1 MMTPLPVVILCCAQ
15 LSAPAAA
22 PKPATS
28 RVAAVTVYQGQA
40 LVTREVAVP
49 EGPGTLE
56 LLVAPL
62 PPQVVEGSLYTEG
75 SDGLRVLSTRYRART
90 VKEDLR
96 QEVRQKEEQLRK
108 LQDEAR
114 ALQDQAA
121 TQTQDLQF
129 LQKLEGFTGSSLQ
142 NLTKEGRLD
151 SESVLALSKFIM
163 QTRGEKAKADT
174 GLHERLRANTEAI
187 ELAKKQLAELA
198 RGPERTEREAIIVV
212 TKARPEAGSVRLGYL
227 VNSATWSPQYRLRA
241 GSDKDPVRLEYL
253 AAVTQQTGEDW
264 RGVRATLSTA
274 RPSLD
279 ASPPDLLPLN
289 MASTEPAK
297 GGAVAGSDDRSRLIA
312 AELAK
317 LGDFPFAKETPLED
331 VIKYVRGMTASPTFP
346 QGIPIY
352 VDPLGLREADRTST
366 SPVTIDVT
374 GIPIRTALTA
384 MLRQLGLDYRVKDG
398 LLTVTS
404 SSSIDDE
411 DGEADPDRASR
422 MEAMGFGMAGMG
434 GGMGGMGGMSLEMS
448 QASGK
453 AMLNRAAALDQSREL
468 RVSDDRRATAAD
480 EPGPGDGPAV
490 SFSVATELD
499 IPSRTD
505 PQLLEVS
512 RIELPAE
519 YFARATPVLTPR
531 VYRLAKLTNKSET
544 VILPGE
550 ATIYVGS
557 DFVGRMRLPLVAA
570 GEPFLA
576 GFGVDP
582 QLQVARR
589 LVAKSKGVQGG
600 NQVFTYEFRLSLR
613 NYRDRAVKVELW
625 DRLPRPQGE
634 SVAVNLVKTSAELS
648 DDPLYQRTSRLD
660 NLLRWDLTVP
670 PATTGDK
677 PLTVNYEFRLEYARD
692 LPQPRFLSGG
702 LAEGPIGG
710 GAMGGMG
717 GMGGMR

>member
-1 MMTPLPVVILCCAQ
+1 MNIPLQVAVLCCAQ
-15 LSAPAAA
+15 LSAAAPAAE

-28 RVAAVTVYQGQA
+28 RIAAVTVYQGQA
-40 LVTREVAVP
+40 LVTREVTVP
-49 EGPGTLE
+49 EGPGTME
-56 LLVAPL
+56 LVVSPL

-75 SDGLRVLSTRYRART
+75 TEGLRVLSTRYRART

-121 TQTQDLQF
+121 IHTQDIQF

-151 SESVLALSKFIM
+151 SPSILALSKYIM
-163 QTRGEKAKADT
+163 ETRGEKAKADT
-174 GLHERLRANTEAI
+174 ALRERLRTNTDAI
-187 ELAKKQLAELA
+187 GLAKAQLAELSK
-198 RGPERTEREAIIVV
+198 GPERTEREAIIVV
-212 TKARPEAGSVRLGYL
+212 SKAKADAGTVRLGYL
-227 VNSATWSPQYRLRA
+227 ATAATWVPQYRLRGGA
-241 GSDKDPVRLEYL
+241 DRDPVRLEYL

-264 RGVRATLSTA
+264 KGVRATLSTA

-289 MASTEPAK
+289 MAITEPAR
-297 GGAVAGSDDRSRLIA
+297 AVPPVAANDQDERSKRVVE
-312 AELAK
+312 ELAK
-317 LGDFPFAKETPLED
+317 PIPLNFPNETPFEEVMQYLKQATTTKDFPDGLPTYIDPVGLQEADKTMTTPVSLNLTN
-331 VIKYVRGMTASPTFP
+331 VPLRTG
-346 QGIPIY
+346 
-352 VDPLGLREADRTST
+352 LGL
-366 SPVTIDVT
+366 
-374 GIPIRTALTA
+374 
-384 MLRQLGLDYRVKDG
+384 MLKQLGLTYRVKDG
-398 LLTVTS
+398 VLMIVSQASEDEVTPS
-404 SSSIDDE
+404 EVI
-411 DGEADPDRASR
+411 G
-422 MEAMGFGMAGMG
+422 GMG
-434 GGMGGMGGMSLEMS
+434 GGMGGFGGMSLELS

-453 AMLNRAAALDQSREL
+453 AMLNRAAAVDQSREL
-468 RVSDDRRATAAD
+468 RITDDGTKATATD
-480 EPGPGDGPAV
+480 QPGPGDGPTV
-490 SFSVATELD
+490 SFKVGAELD

-505 PQLLEVS
+505 PQLLEVA
-512 RIELPAE
+512 RIELPAD
-519 YFARATPVLTPR
+519 YFARATPVLSPR
-531 VYRLAKLTNKSET
+531 VYRLAKLINKSET

-550 ATIYVGS
+550 ATIYAGS

-589 LVAKSKGVQGG
+589 LVAKSRSVQGG

-613 NYRDRAVKVELW
+613 NYRDRDVKLELW

-634 SVAVNLVKTSAELS
+634 AVAVSLVKTSAELS
-648 DDPLYQRTSRLD
+648 TDPLYLRTSRLD
-660 NLLRWDLTVP
+660 NLLRWDVTIP

-677 PLTVNYEFRLEYARD
+677 PLTINYEFRLEYARD

-702 LAEGPIGG
+702 LVEGPVGG